1 MALGFKTNRIRD
13 EYAQLLVKNPRLFYL
28 LSELTMY
35 VQARHKK
42 DVVLTSILRTP
53 EEQADLYKNS
63 QKKVVKSPHLTWEAV
78 DLRSSIYTEEEVK
91 DILAYINGRIKNPDG
106 KQSFVHAI
114 PGNVDHFHV
123 YVQISAS

>member
-1 MALGFKTNRIRD
+1 MALGFKTNRVRD

-35 VQARHKK
+35 VQAKYKK

-63 QKKVVKSPHLTWEAV
+63 QKKVVNSPHLTWEAV
-78 DLRSSIYTEEEVK
+78 DLRSSIYTDEEIQ
-91 DILAYINGRIKNPDG
+91 DILVYVNGRVKNPDG
-106 KQSFVHAI
+106 KVSFVHAI
-114 PGNVDHFHV
+114 PGNASHFHI
-123 YVQISAS
+123 YVQL